1 MNLIWKDIDHFTSY
15 THQRMNHLINEIE
28 EVYKKY
34 KRLYEFELYL
44 ISKLRQLGEITEE
57 EFDQIE
63 AMINHCPEKTVH
75 EIFQEVFS
83 SRFND
88 IDKI

>member
-1 MNLIWKDIDHFTSY
+1 MNLILNDIDNFTSY
-15 THQRMNHLINEIE
+15 TCQRLNLLNNEIE

-34 KRLYEFELYL
+34 KRLYEFGLNL
-44 ISKLRQLGEITEE
+44 VSKLRQLGEITEE

-75 EIFQEVFS
+75 EIFQELFS
-83 SRFND
+83 NRFID
-88 IDKI
+88 EDKI

>member
-1 MNLIWKDIDHFTSY
+1 MNLIWNDIDHFTSY
-15 THQRMNHLINEIE
+15 TCQCLSHLNNEIE

-34 KRLYEFELYL
+34 KRLYEFGLYL
-44 ISKLRQLGEITEE
+44 VSKLRQLGEITKE

-63 AMINHCPEKTVH
+63 AMISHCPEKTVH

-83 SRFND
+83 DRFTD
-88 IDKI
+88 EDKT